1 MKVIKRKD
9 RKKYKSPVKKNIFIK
24 IFQFIYFKYFD
35 TKKKDKT
42 AFKEYGLTMYVGMQ
56 GDGKTVSLVE
66 KLEEIRHEYPDV
78 LICTNFGYEKEDVSL
93 TDWLQ
98 ILEIR
103 NDRGVV
109 FAIDEIQNEFDVYD
123 ARNFNMQIL
132 RTVTQQRKQ
141 GIKMFGTSQVFTRV
155 AKPLREQTFEV
166 VECKTILGRWT
177 FQRCFRAD
185 EYNVVIDNPDKKAKQ
200 KRKWRKN
207 FIQTDS
213 LRNMY
218 DSYKVIDEMAKLE
231 RRARK
236 LENKVD

>member
-1 MKVIKRKD
+1 MRVIDKKK
-9 RKKYKSPVKKNIFIK
+9 KKYKSPVKKTLFTK
-24 IFQFIYFKYFD
+24 VCQFVYYKFFD
-35 TKKKDKT
+35 TKKKDRS
-42 AFKEYGLTMYVGMQ
+42 AFNEYGLTMYVGMQ

-66 KLEEIRHEYPDV
+66 KLEEIRHDYPDV
-78 LICTNFGYEKEDVSL
+78 LICTNFGYEKEDIPLV
-93 TDWLQ
+93 DWLQ

-166 VECKTILGRWT
+166 VECKTVLGRWT

-185 EYNVVIDNPDKKAKQ
+185 EYNMIIDNPDKKAKQ

-218 DSYKVIDEMAKLE
+218 DSYKVIEEMAKLE
-231 RRARK
+231 RKARQRESK
-236 LENKVD
+236 IA

>member
-1 MKVIKRKD
+1 MIRRPPRSTQGYSSAASDVYKRQ
-9 RKKYKSPVKKNIFIK
+9 V
-24 IFQFIYFKYFD
+24 D
-35 TKKKDKT
+35 TKKKDKRR
-42 AFKEYGLTMYVGMQ
+42 FKEYGLTMYVGMQ

-66 KLEEIRHEYPDV
+66 KLEEIRHEYPEV
-78 LICTNFGYEKEDVSL
+78 MICTNFGYVHEHISL

-103 NDRGVV
+103 NDKGIV

-166 VECKTILGRWT
+166 VECKTVLGRWT

-236 LENKVD
+236 VK

>member
-1 MKVIKRKD
+1 MRVIEKNQT
-9 RKKYKSPVKKNIFIK
+9 KYRSPVKTNIILKAFRFLYYK
-24 IFQFIYFKYFD
+24 VVD
-35 TKKKDKT
+35 TKKKDKRR
-42 AFKEYGLTMYVGMQ
+42 FKEYGLTMYVGMQ

-66 KLEEIRHEYPDV
+66 KLEEIRHEYPEV
-78 LICTNFGYEKEDVSL
+78 MICTNFGYVHEHISL

-103 NDRGVV
+103 NDKGIV

-166 VECKTILGRWT
+166 VECKTVLGRWT

-185 EYNVVIDNPDKKAKQ
+185 DYNVVIDNPDKKAKQ

-236 LENKVD
+236 IENKLA